1 MKSPIDY
8 TFYIMFKGNK
18 YKIDVVGINVSIE
31 GYGMSL
37 IDVQG
42 EYKSLRRYIEEEG
55 FIQEID
61 RRKGILDLFKTKKD
75 I

>member
-1 MKSPIDY
+1 
-8 TFYIMFKGNK
+8 MFKGNK